1 MAVLI
6 VNGTR
11 EEIEVD
17 PSTPLLWV
25 LREKL
30 ALTGTKFG
38 CGIAQCGACTIH
50 VDGSPIRSCNTPISA
65 VDGKAIT
72 TIEGLAPSATELHPL
87 QTAWIE
93 HQVPQCGYCQSGQLM
108 SAAALLASNPNP
120 NDADIDSAMRGNIC
134 RCGMYGRIRQ
144 AIKTTASYY
153 EVAGVSAAATESLEV
168 SGE

>member
-1 MAVLI
+1 MAILY
-6 VNGTR
+6 VNGNR
-11 EEIEVD
+11 EEVEVD

-30 ALTGTKFG
+30 MLTGTKFG
-38 CGIAQCGACTIH
+38 CGIGQCGACTVH
-50 VDGSPIRSCNTPISA
+50 LDGSAVRSCSTPVSA
-65 VDGKAIT
+65 AEGRQVT
-72 TIEGLAPSATELHPL
+72 TIEGLAPSNEERHPL

-120 NDADIDSAMRGNIC
+120 GDAEINSAMRGNIC
-134 RCGMYGRIRQ
+134 RCGMYGRIRK
-144 AIKTTASYY
+144 AIKSTAAFY
-153 EVAGVSAAATESLEV
+153 EVASVSDKSESLEV